1 MPLCVNALWILCQ
14 DQAQERGLTDDDFCR
29 AIDADCLEQMQS
41 ALVLALVDFSP
52 PARRPAL
59 HTLWKRVAEIQ
70 IKGTDRAVKVLNGT
84 AAETSINTLLDKAEA
99 DMESELRK
107 TTGK

>member
-59 HTLWKRVAEIQ
+59 NALWKRVAEIQ
-70 IKGTDRAVKVLNGT
+70 EKGTQRAVKILDGETAGT
-84 AAETSINTLLDKAEA
+84 TIQKLLDKAEA
-99 DMESELRK
+99 DMKTELLK
-107 TTGK
+107 TTGE